1 MTELQLKPFS
11 PGYCLC
17 ATTKMSLLCSKR
29 HQKTV
34 PAAIC
39 LESFMSFE
47 FFSLLGLTG
56 ISHFFNLKPCTVVN
70 KLCISKFIRRYSHVL
85 TARVIVDL

>member
-1 MTELQLKPFS
+1 VTELQLKPFS
-11 PGYCLC
+11 AGYCLC
-17 ATTKMSLLCSKR
+17 ATTKMLLLCSKR

-47 FFSLLGLTG
+47 VFSLLGLTG
-56 ISHFFNLKPCTVVN
+56 ISHFSNLKPCTVEN